1 MLKAP
6 EFDRT
11 PLAPEAAQQVRNSFL
26 CGIADHIPA
35 RALVRAG
42 VAQHYAMR
50 GGIFWRREPV
60 KYIVVHSTETGIPLN
75 AKRVIDSWSSMG
87 RRHPGAQYVVERD
100 GTIYQAV
107 DPDLGTVHLNIFKT
121 LPGINNDNSIGIE
134 MVHTGRQTYTPEQ
147 RASVIRLVHYLQD
160 RYHVSDDNII
170 THRYAQQGDHTD
182 PVAFDWDGFLK
193 EKTRFRTLAMAARL
207 QQMSDDAE
215 KWWRG
220 ESPVAST
227 YLQIHGQL
235 RATDRAPAA
244 AGAAQA
250 SDLKP
255 ATAPQSLPARPDS
268 SMPPPAIAA
277 GPPESVSDASASM
290 PQKPELRG
298 PIEIDPRAAGMLL
311 GQPAFGTTYSEATAP
326 RRRWPPSGLWRGGG
340 AQDLGVL
347 RDDGALR
354 SNSPAPATPTSDRQ
368 AVPAAGPTGAAASGE
383 PAGSRIDYFIHQPL
397 QSGVR

>member
-1 MLKAP
+1 MRYAYPLEFFMLKAP

-42 VAQHYAMR
+42 IAQHYAMR

-60 KYIVVHSTETGIPLN
+60 KYVVVHSTETGIPLN

-134 MVHTGRQTYTPEQ
+134 MVHTGRQTYTAEQ

-160 RYHVSDDNII
+160 RYHVSDDNVI

-182 PVAFDWDGFLK
+182 PVGFDWDGFLK
-193 EKTRFRTLAMAARL
+193 EKTRFRTLAFAARL
-207 QQMSDDAE
+207 QKMSDDAE

-235 RATDRAPAA
+235 RAPDRAPSGT
-244 AGAAQA
+244 GAAQA
-250 SDLKP
+250 AELTP
-255 ATAPQSLPARPDS
+255 ATAPQSLPPRSDNS
-268 SMPPPAIAA
+268 VPPAAIAA
-277 GPPESVSDASASM
+277 GAPESVSDIPASTLEQPA
-290 PQKPELRG
+290 LRG
-298 PIEIDPRAAGMLL
+298 PIEIDARAAGMLL
-311 GQPAFGTTYSEATAP
+311 GQPASGRSGGT
-326 RRRWPPSGLWRGGG
+326 
-340 AQDLGVL
+340 
-347 RDDGALR
+347 
-354 SNSPAPATPTSDRQ
+354 PAPAAGQTE
-368 AVPAAGPTGAAASGE
+368 AAEAARPEREPEPSG
-383 PAGSRIDYFIHQPL
+383 SKIDYFIHQPL